1 MDTIHRPVLLKTC
14 GLVETG
20 DPLWPWQAVDGDPQF
35 RFRPPPWRHGF
46 RITLQLEPE
55 VPGTPPVIYLNGGQG
70 YGPQHAVP
78 MQDLGGGLW
87 QAECRPSTE
96 LRAWRLDPID
106 RPGRFRLG
114 ELHITPLPA
123 RSSLPGWLR
132 QASTPLQLTLERL
145 RWRWGALDLVTAGD
159 LRKALAN
166 EPSTL
171 PTGRGTGFVS
181 EGRDPQWRLQ
191 GQLPAGWYMLEM
203 QMALPAARS
212 VVRIYPDEGA
222 DESQSLSLV
231 LRSGQ
236 PAKRLLRLDAPT
248 RLRIDPMACSGGLRL
263 ERFRLSRVSTAF
275 ACQRM
280 RRKLATHRRTRDWQA
295 ADEAELRTHYDAL
308 FTALEPGQQVDYAL
322 WIREVE
328 TPRRPEA
335 ESQRASAATWAWQP
349 LFSVLLPTWNTPP
362 ALLRECLDSV
372 LAQGYPHWELC
383 IADDASTRE
392 DTLAVLRDYA
402 AREPRIRVSWRNTN
416 GHISA
421 ASNTA
426 LEMARG
432 DFVALLD
439 HDDLLAPHALWQIAQ
454 ALQHRP
460 SAQVL
465 YSDEDKIGLD
475 GLRREP
481 CLKPDWMPDLL
492 RSQNYV
498 SHLGV
503 YRRDLV
509 STIGGFR
516 ESYEGSQDHD
526 LVLRC
531 VERIADP
538 ADIVHVPHVL
548 YHWRIVEGSTAGGH
562 GAKDYASEAGRRAV
576 QDHCDRR
583 HPGVQVEA
591 VAPGIFRT
599 RWPLPRA
606 LPLVSLIIPTR
617 DRHDLLRTCVESIL
631 ARTAYRHFELLVI
644 DNQSRCPD
652 TLAYIEALSA
662 RPDGRIRVLRWDQP
676 FNYSAINNF
685 AAAHARGE
693 ILGLVNNDI
702 EVTAPD
708 WLGEMVSHA
717 IRPEIGCVGAR
728 LLYPDGTI
736 QHAGVVLGVG
746 GVANH
751 LMRGL
756 PGRSPGLFGRLWC
769 TWNPSAVTAAA
780 LLLRREVW
788 SRVGGLD
795 ETSLPVA
802 FNDVDLC
809 LKVRALGLRNLWTPH
824 AELIHHESVSRG
836 SDTTPEKRARFLGE
850 VATMRRRWGPLLDHD
865 PAYHPD
871 LTRLREDGA
880 LATPQEQVPHTGS
893 CPLHASKCPRQKRH
907 A

>member
-1 MDTIHRPVLLKTC
+1 MDTSLRPALLKTC

-20 DPLWPWQAVDGDPQF
+20 DPRWPWQAVDGDPQF
-35 RFRPPPWRHGF
+35 RFSPPPWRQGF
-46 RITLQLEPE
+46 RVTVQLEPE
-55 VPGTPPVIYLNGGQG
+55 VPGAAPVIYLNGGDG
-70 YGPQHAVP
+70 YGPRQAVP
-78 MQDLGGGLW
+78 MHALGDGLW
-87 QAECRPSTE
+87 QAECRPPAR

-114 ELHITPLPA
+114 ELRIAPLP
-123 RSSLPGWLR
+123 RRRDLPVWLR
-132 QASTPLQLTLERL
+132 QAAAPLQATLERL
-145 RWRWGALDLVTAGD
+145 RWRWSATDLVPAGD
-159 LRKALAN
+159 LRPARPDEDA
-166 EPSTL
+166 TL
-171 PTGRGTGFVS
+171 PAGRGPGFVS
-181 EGRDPQWRLQ
+181 TGHDPQWRLPAA
-191 GQLPAGWYMLEM
+191 LPAGWYMLEM
-203 QMALPAARS
+203 QLALPAARS
-212 VVRIYPDEGA
+212 VARLYPDEGTGS
-222 DESQSLSLV
+222 DEDASLPLV
-231 LRSGQ
+231 LRSSQ
-236 PAKRLLRLDAPT
+236 TAKRLVCLDRPT
-248 RLRIDPMACSGGLRL
+248 RLRIDPMAAAGGLRL
-263 ERFRLSRVSTAF
+263 ERFRLSRVSEAF

-280 RRKLATHRRTRDWQA
+280 RRKLATHRRTRDWRQA
-295 ADEAELRTHYDAL
+295 GEAELRNHYEAL
-308 FTALEPGQQVDYAL
+308 FVALEPGQQIDYAA

-328 TPRRPEA
+328 TPRRPDA
-335 ESQRASAATWAWQP
+335 ETQRASAAAWAWQP
-349 LFSVLLPTWNTPP
+349 RFSVLLPTWNTPP

-392 DTLAVLRDYA
+392 DTREVLRDYA
-402 AREPRIRVSWRNTN
+402 AREPRIRVAWRDAN

-426 LEMARG
+426 LAMARG

-439 HDDLLAPHALWQIAQ
+439 HDDLLAPHALWQVAE

-503 YRRDLV
+503 YRRDRV
-509 STIGGFR
+509 SAVGGFR
-516 ESYEGSQDHD
+516 EGYEGSQDHD

-548 YHWRIVEGSTAGGH
+548 YHWRIAEGSTAGGH

-583 HPGVQVEA
+583 HPGVQVET

-631 ARTAYRHFELLVI
+631 ARTAYRHFELLVV

-652 TLAYIEALSA
+652 TLAYLEALA
-662 RPDGRIRVLRWDQP
+662 RQPGGRIRVLRWDRP

-693 ILGLVNNDI
+693 ILGLINNDI
-702 EVTAPD
+702 EVTEPD

-751 LMRGL
+751 LMRGM
-756 PGRSPGLFGRLWC
+756 PGRSPGHFGRLWC

-788 SRVGGLD
+788 ARVGGLD
-795 ETSLPVA
+795 EASLPVA

-809 LKVRALGLRNLWTPH
+809 LKVRALGLRNLWTPQ

-850 VATMRRRWGPLLDHD
+850 VATMRTRWGPLLDQD

-871 LTRLREDGA
+871 LTRVREDGA
-880 LATPQEQVPHTGS
+880 LAMPGEAVPHLDGPS
-893 CPLHASKCPRQKRH
+893 EALP
-907 A
+907 